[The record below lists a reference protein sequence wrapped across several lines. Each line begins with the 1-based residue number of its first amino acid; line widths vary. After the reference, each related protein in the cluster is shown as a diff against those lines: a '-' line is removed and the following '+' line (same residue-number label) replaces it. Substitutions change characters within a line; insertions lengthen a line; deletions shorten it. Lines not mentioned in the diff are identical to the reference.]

1 MNKFF
6 RNIRKKL
13 AAENKVMAYSRYAI
27 GEIILVVIGI
37 LIALQINNW
46 NEENKTSRLE
56 TKILKELLNN
66 LDQDLKEIQDDIYY
80 MDEINLACSTIRDYL
95 KTYSK
100 PPDTIYK
107 IASILRVTPHFDPNT
122 SGYGLLQS
130 KGVEIISNDSLRNSV
145 SLLYER
151 AYPYYKRYEEERL
164 RFHALHSE
172 PKLLEYFNM
181 QFGLDLAN
189 KFYGSFYISE
199 EDFKKLQSDTTFDKL
214 LSAIAFEN
222 SGVQNRAKRT
232 ETIIINLMEF
242 LKDELEIKTSAL

>member
-1 MNKFF
+1 MIKFF

-13 AAENKVMAYSRYAI
+13 AAENRVMAYSRYAI

-46 NEENKTSRLE
+46 NEKKKTSKLE
-56 TKILKELLNN
+56 TKILKELLSN
-66 LDQDLKEIQDDIYY
+66 LKLDLKEIQADIHY
-80 MDEINLACSTIRDYL
+80 MDEINLACSTVREYL
-95 KTYSK
+95 KKYDK
-100 PPDTIYK
+100 APDTLYK

-130 KGVEIISNDSLRNSV
+130 KGVEIISNDSLRNSI

-151 AYPYYKRYEEERL
+151 SYPYYKRYEEERL

-181 QFGLDLAN
+181 EFGIDLAN
-189 KFYGSFYISE
+189 RFFGTFYISE
-199 EDFKKLQSDTTFDKL
+199 EDYNKLQNDTAFDKL

-222 SGVQNRAKRT
+222 GGVQNRAQRT
-232 ETIIINLMEF
+232 EVAIINLMEF
-242 LKDELEIKTSAL
+242 LKEELDSKNY